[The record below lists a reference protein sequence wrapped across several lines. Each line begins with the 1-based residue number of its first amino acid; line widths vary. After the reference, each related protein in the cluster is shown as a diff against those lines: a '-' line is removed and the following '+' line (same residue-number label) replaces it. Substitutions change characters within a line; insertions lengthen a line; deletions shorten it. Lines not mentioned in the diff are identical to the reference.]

1 MCWLIHNYPK
11 PETKL
16 TSATDELNVPMQA
29 KMTSCVDVVVVVLK
43 LYILKSLTTIA
54 GLIAP
59 DDLN

>member
-1 MCWLIHNYPK
+1 MSVLADTQL

-16 TSATDELNVPMQA
+16 TSATDELNVRMQA
-29 KMTSCVDVVVVVLK
+29 KMLSCVVVLK

-59 DDLN
+59 ADLN